1 MKKYLVIS
9 LMLAVML
16 ATVPAFAGSIGFGTF
31 TVKATSQ
38 VAVSSTSIGNSGSGA
53 MAGNTSFAGVS
64 FGSKD
69 VTTLATTIG
78 TTGGYGWNIAT
89 QSGSAFA
96 TGFKTG
102 LGW

>member
-1 MKKYLVIS
+1 MKKILLIAILLV
-9 LMLAVML
+9 LVA
-16 ATVPAFAGSIGFGTF
+16 VPAFAGSIGFGTF

-64 FGSKD
+64 FGDKS

-78 TTGGYGWNIAT
+78 QTSGYGWNIAT

-96 TGFKTG
+96 SGFKTG